1 MKIENKIEN
10 QIRTMLRNTIILNKK
25 FLDDEQLDRKEQFEV
40 LEEIFDVNVRDRE
53 IEELSSHFA
62 AIFRR
67 GHPVHLSL
75 LGKTG
80 TGKTVTI
87 LYFLNL
93 LKALCEKNSIPMR
106 YIHLD
111 LSIPKPCFRAL
122 NDLACLLDA
131 TKRYKR
137 GISLDELMSRIE
149 DKLKTY
155 VGYFILFVD
164 EIDHVRRDPDSFLKF
179 IVRRL
184 PQSVPLKL
192 IVIFTS
198 NRLSWQDNIDP
209 RVKSFLKVNEVLF
222 DPYNALDLEKILSIR
237 ISKALNKNMIEK
249 GVVEKISAIS
259 SRTHGDARKA
269 VELLS
274 KSAQIAERQ
283 GTGITLELV
292 DKALQEIEQDK
303 YIAMIKSAPMQLQAV
318 LYSILSYPG
327 EKSVNTGD
335 SYEAYRSFCS
345 KAKLRAL
352 TQRAFS
358 DLVSELDIY
367 GYIQTRIVSQGRYGR
382 KKEISA
388 NLPKK
393 ASAKLQQIILM
404 AFELETVKKPKI
416 PA

>member
-1 MKIENKIEN
+1 MENRIEK
-10 QIRTMLRNTIILNKK
+10 QIRTMLQNTIVLNRKY
-25 FLDDEQLDRKEQFEV
+25 LDDEQLDRKEQFEV
-40 LEEIFDVNVRDRE
+40 LKEIFDVNVRDRE

-62 AIFRR
+62 AIFKG

-87 LYFLNL
+87 LYFLNMI
-93 LKALCEKNSIPMR
+93 KALCDKNKIPAK

-149 DKLKTY
+149 DKLRPY
-155 VGYFILFVD
+155 NGYLILFID
-164 EIDHVRRDPDSFLKF
+164 EIDHVRRDPDSFFKF
-179 IVRRL
+179 LIRRL
-184 PQSVPLKL
+184 PQSIRLKL
-192 IVIFTS
+192 VVIFTS
-198 NRLSWQDNIDP
+198 NKLNWQENIDP
-209 RVKSFLKVNEVLF
+209 RVKSFLKINEILF

-237 ISKALNKNMIEK
+237 IGKALNRKLIER

-303 YIAMIKSAPMQLQAV
+303 YVAMIKSAPGQLQAV
-318 LYSILSYPG
+318 LYSVLSFSG
-327 EKSVNTGD
+327 TKAVNTND
-335 SYEAYRSFCS
+335 SYDVYRSFCAQ
-345 KAKLRAL
+345 AKTRVL

-358 DLVSELDIY
+358 DMISELDIY
-367 GYIQTRIVSQGRYGR
+367 GFIKTRIVSQGRYGR
-382 KKEISA
+382 KKEIST
-388 NLPKK
+388 NLPKDVSDK
-393 ASAKLQQIILM
+393 VKEIILLE
-404 AFELETVKKPKI
+404 FELEAINKPM
-416 PA
+416 

>member
-1 MKIENKIEN
+1 MKIENRIEQ
-10 QIRTMLRNTIILNKK
+10 QIRTMLQNTIVLNKK
-25 FLDDEQLDRKEQFEV
+25 YLDDEQLDRKEQFEV
-40 LEEIFDVNVRDRE
+40 LKEIFDVNVRSKE
-53 IEELSSHFA
+53 ISELSSHFA
-62 AIFRR
+62 PMFKD

-87 LYFLNL
+87 LYFLNMF
-93 LKALCEKNSIPMR
+93 KALCAKNKIPVK

-122 NDLACLLDA
+122 NDLACLLNA

-149 DKLKTY
+149 DKLKPFT
-155 VGYFILFVD
+155 GYFILFVD

-179 IVRRL
+179 LIRRL
-184 PQSVPLKL
+184 PQSVRLKL
-192 IVIFTS
+192 VVIFTS
-198 NRLSWQDNIDP
+198 NKLNWQENIDP
-209 RVKSFLKVNEVLF
+209 RIKSFLKLNEILF

-237 ISKALNKNMIEK
+237 IGKALDKKMIER
-249 GVVEKISAIS
+249 GVVKKISAIS

-283 GTGITLELV
+283 GIGITLELV

-303 YIAMIKSAPMQLQAV
+303 YVAMIKSAPGQLKAV
-318 LYSILSYPG
+318 LYSVLSFSGTRP
-327 EKSVNTGD
+327 VNTSD
-335 SYEAYRSFCS
+335 SYDVYRLFCA
-345 KAKLRAL
+345 KAKTRAL

-358 DLVSELDIY
+358 DLISELDIY
-367 GYIQTRIVSQGRYGR
+367 GFIKTRIVSQGRYGR
-382 KKEISA
+382 KKEITTS
-388 NLPKK
+388 LPKEV
-393 ASAKLQQIILM
+393 SDKLKEIIL
-404 AFELETVKKPKI
+404 LEFDLEIINKPDLK
-416 PA
+416 